1 MSWSFWAGHGSVF
14 CCIAQVILRLNRF
27 WPLWKQWLLNVLH
40 GPRTLGFSVFIF
52 KIEIMVFVP
61 FLLHKRVG
69 RINEAIFISIL
80 GRKYNLSV
88 MYWVQN
94 WTRSSQ
100 QCKLLPQNKE
110 TQVHRE
116 HWQAE
121 FCYQEFPI
129 PKSADPPLAWTQ
141 GPWNSTL
148 PWDLQIRDSVVT
160 EADRLDREVSFP
172 WAALTEN
179 RTLGDLRGIYTLTV
193 LEAVGEIIVSA
204 GWTPCWGSTWESV
217 PCFCLRV
224 WGSGESLMFLSLE
237 MLLNLEYSLQDPP
250 SLFRDHL
257 FPTVSVFTWYSV
269 SLSPL
274 LARTP
279 VILD

>member
-1 MSWSFWAGHGSVF
+1 
-14 CCIAQVILRLNRF
+14 
-27 WPLWKQWLLNVLH
+27 
-40 GPRTLGFSVFIF
+40 
-52 KIEIMVFVP
+52 
-61 FLLHKRVG
+61 
-69 RINEAIFISIL
+69 
-80 GRKYNLSV
+80 

-110 TQVHRE
+110 ETQVHRE

-121 FCYQEFPI
+121 FCYQGSSSQKCWSTFGLDSRPVEP
-129 PKSADPPLAWTQ
+129 
-141 GPWNSTL
+141 STL

-204 GWTPCWGSTWESV
+204 GWTPCWGSMWESV
-217 PCFCLRV
+217 PCFCLR
-224 WGSGESLMFLSLE
+224 SGDLESPWCSLAWRCS
-237 MLLNLEYSLQDPP
+237 LTWRCSLQDPP

-257 FPTVSVFTWYSV
+257 FPTSLCFHMVFSV
-269 SLSPL
+269 SLSSACKDTSYIGLRVPPAL
-274 LARTP
+274 LW
-279 VILD
+279 LFF